1 MAKVVWTDC
10 SISDLDS
17 IGEFISRDSL
27 KYAEIT
33 VTEIFEA
40 VDILEI
46 YPESGSI
53 VPEFDNPNIRQ
64 LIIGNYRIVYYIVD
78 NHRID
83 VLTVHNCARLITN
96 NEYFIKN
103 NIDF

>member
-1 MAKVVWTDC
+1 MAKLVWTDC

-40 VDILEI
+40 VDIL
-46 YPESGSI
+46 
-53 VPEFDNPNIRQ
+53 
-64 LIIGNYRIVYYIVD
+64 
-78 NHRID
+78 
-83 VLTVHNCARLITN
+83 
-96 NEYFIKN
+96 
-103 NIDF
+103 